1 MDYKIDFF
9 VSYRV
14 LLSIRWKITKNIG
27 TFKKCYVDAGYRSLL
42 LELPGAIIS
51 VMIKNLIEKVRMSSD
66 SRSPRRIPQSLVP
79 KSGRTV
85 WIE

>member
-51 VMIKNLIEKVRMSSD
+51 VMIKNLIVINHSNNVHKY
-66 SRSPRRIPQSLVP
+66 I
-79 KSGRTV
+79 KSKLKTFN
-85 WIE
+85 